1 MAAILSR
8 PHCITTELW
17 FGLIDVIYLTI
28 CCIRILTNCVNFPN
42 PEVHWCKHT
51 RNQKLLFV
59 LRATITSVECPS
71 GTPVNGMWSRMSAGN
86 HIFNNSNKVMYIAYA
101 DMRIVILW
109 DKHPVMLKPYMI
121 ITQRR
126 FPIKSTSLLHSEL
139 RLGIVLFPGVVC
151 REQSKFRFGVH
162 FSFKVQ
168 ARVVVMGTARQ
179 RGQACRPQLRSKIR
193 LRHNKQMHQ
202 MCENN

>member
-1 MAAILSR
+1 
-8 PHCITTELW
+8 
-17 FGLIDVIYLTI
+17 
-28 CCIRILTNCVNFPN
+28 
-42 PEVHWCKHT
+42 
-51 RNQKLLFV
+51 
-59 LRATITSVECPS
+59 
-71 GTPVNGMWSRMSAGN
+71 MWLRMSAGN
-86 HIFNNSNKVMYIAYA
+86 HIFNNFNKVMYIAYA

-179 RGQACRPQLRSKIR
+179 RGQVCRPQLHSKMR

-202 MCENN
+202 MCENNQATRHKTYPYKWHHRDSWRPLTWAIEVIMQCEIYCIPSLII